1 MTPRL
6 HLPLLEPEDVVLH
19 LGQQEKHW
27 KAGRSAHALCTLW
40 NSSDGLPQSVQIDS
54 ATRQPFAGAEL
65 IDAFLERQIDL
76 GTAGRP
82 SQADLLAIL
91 GVQDQ
96 TAIMAVEAKA
106 GEPFGDRVAKWNDGS
121 DGKKARL
128 SALCGTLKISE
139 GQAEPLRYQLLH
151 RTASAIYEARRY
163 RSKLAVMLVQS
174 FAEDHESYADFAAFV
189 RAMGETGEVKPA
201 CLLGPFDCG
210 GCLRYTIGWIDD
222 HDTVDLDQPRC
233 LKQLRDYAERLS
245 KYCNRLRDW
254 CDSRG

>member
-1 MTPRL
+1 MTARL

-40 NSSDGLPQSVQIDS
+40 HRDGGLPQSVASIL
-54 ATRQPFAGAEL
+54 ATQRLFDGVEL

-82 SQADLLAIL
+82 SQTDLLAIL
-91 GVQDQ
+91 GLKGQI
-96 TAIMAVEAKA
+96 AILAVEAKA

-121 DGKKARL
+121 EGKKARL
-128 SALCGTLKISE
+128 SALCQTLEIPE
-139 GQAEPLRYQLLH
+139 GQADSLRYQLLH

-174 FAEDHESYADFAAFV
+174 FAKDDESFADFAAFA
-189 RAMGETGEVKPA
+189 RAMGEAGDVKPA
-201 CLLGPFDCG
+201 ALSGPFNCEDVS
-210 GCLRYTIGWIDD
+210 LYIGWVDD
-222 HDTVDLDQPRC
+222 HDTVDHDQSRC
-233 LKQLRDYAERLS
+233 LQQLRNYAERLS
-245 KYCNRLRDW
+245 AYCSRLRDW
-254 CDSRG
+254 CDSRA